1 MRKICIILQD
11 LVYLEHWLA
20 RLEKLF
26 PTQED
31 FNAAVIKFIDH
42 KKEEVKTQSEFE
54 TMFTKMHKQLS
65 GLFLFLFCC
74 IAPMFFYEYLDISVL
89 QQIQYKKDLFLK
101 SLNYWV
107 SLQRAWQILVIRS
120 SYNI

>member
-1 MRKICIILQD
+1 
-11 LVYLEHWLA
+11 VYLEHWLA

-31 FNAAVIKFIDH
+31 FNAAVIKYIEH

-65 GLFLFLFCC
+65 GMFLFLFC
-74 IAPMFFYEYLDISVL
+74 
-89 QQIQYKKDLFLK
+89 
-101 SLNYWV
+101 
-107 SLQRAWQILVIRS
+107 
-120 SYNI
+120 